1 MHAANLTTK
10 IFLLLAVCS
19 FSLLKAQDLGL
30 EQMKEDLN
38 FLMNKMEEF
47 HPDIDR
53 YNPAIKTEWEALLK
67 LEEESYDPISQFSL
81 ISRAVAAAN
90 EGHYG
95 LGNWEDKAHKGFLDD
110 EFRYLPIAV
119 KIVGDRI
126 FIWDLFTEKDDLE
139 RGHEIISIN
148 SVDAKEILDK
158 LRQHLPSD
166 GNIRSYQNLTLNTGF
181 NWMYYL
187 YIERAE
193 KFLINV
199 KDDIRGRSGRFEIP
213 ALTRSE
219 MSLNVRAR
227 RAGQSVQ
234 AFVPKD
240 ISEVYEWKLEKEY
253 ALLSLKSFR
262 RSLLEKYK
270 IKAKD
275 LYKGIFKELSRS
287 GKKFL
292 VIDLRSNYGGRTEM
306 AYEMLPYIQ
315 QKASS
320 KYFKKSYSWKGRSK
334 SYKTPS
340 KSRYAFTG
348 KIYVLI
354 NGRSFSSAASLARYL
369 KEYGG
374 ATLIGEEAGSRYD
387 GFSAGSQ
394 QVIYLPNSNFRIGIP
409 RYRTEYAGPGGQKE
423 KERGLIPDFPIDYSV
438 DDLLKE
444 ADKEMALVKS
454 LIEIN
459 N

>member
-1 MHAANLTTK
+1 
-10 IFLLLAVCS
+10 
-19 FSLLKAQDLGL
+19 
-30 EQMKEDLN
+30 
-38 FLMNKMEEF
+38 MEEF
-47 HPDIDR
+47 HPNIER
-53 YNPAIKTEWEALLK
+53 YNPELKKDWEEVME

-81 ISRAVAAAN
+81 ISRMVAAAN

-95 LGNWEDKAHKGFLDD
+95 LGNWEDKVHKGFLDD

-148 SVDAKEILDK
+148 SVGVKEILDR
-158 LRQHLPSD
+158 LRLHLPSD
-166 GNIRSYQNLTLNTGF
+166 GHIRSYQNRTLNNGF

-187 YIERAE
+187 YIERPE
-193 KFLINV
+193 KFLIQV
-199 KDDIRGRSGRFEIP
+199 KDDIRGRAGRFEIP
-213 ALTRSE
+213 ALTRGE
-219 MSLNVRAR
+219 MSINVRAR
-227 RAGQSVQ
+227 RAGKSVQ

-240 ISEVYEWKLEKEY
+240 ISEVYEWKMEEEY
-253 ALLSLKSFR
+253 ALLKLKTFQ

-275 LYKGIFKELSRS
+275 LYKDLFKELNRS

-292 VIDLRSNYGGRTEM
+292 VIDLRNNYGGRWEM
-306 AYEMLPYIQ
+306 AYQMLPYIQ
-315 QKASS
+315 QEASS

-334 SYKTPS
+334 SYRTPS
-340 KSRYAFTG
+340 KSRFAFEG

-354 NGRSFSSAASLARYL
+354 NGRSFSSASSLARYL
-369 KEYGG
+369 KEFGG
-374 ATLIGEEAGSRYD
+374 ATLIGEEGGSRYD

-394 QVIYLPNSNFRIGIP
+394 QIIYLPHSNFRIGIP
-409 RYRTEYAGPGGQKE
+409 RYRTEFAGPGGQE
-423 KERGLIPDFPIDYSV
+423 ETGRGLIPDFPIDYSIE
-438 DDLLKE
+438 DLLNE

-454 LIEIN
+454 LISIN
-459 N
+459 K

>member
-1 MHAANLTTK
+1 MHAFRMTK
-10 IFLLLAVCS
+10 IFFLLLAVSCS
-19 FSLLKAQDLGL
+19 SFLQAQELGA
-30 EQMKEDLN
+30 EQMKEDLT
-38 FLMNKMEEF
+38 FLMDKMEEF
-47 HPDIDR
+47 HPNIDH
-53 YNPAIKTEWEALLK
+53 YNPDIKAKWDAFLDLK
-67 LEEESYDPISQFSL
+67 EESYDPIAQFSL
-81 ISRAVAAAN
+81 ISRIVAVAN

-95 LGNWEDKAHKGFLDD
+95 LGNWEDKVHKGFLDD

-126 FIWDLFTEKDDLE
+126 FIWDLFTEKDELE

-148 SVDAKEILDK
+148 SVGAKDILDK

-193 KFLINV
+193 KFLIQV

-213 ALTRSE
+213 ALTRGE
-219 MSLNVRAR
+219 MSINLRAR
-227 RAGQSVQ
+227 RAGQGVQ

-240 ISEVYEWKLEKEY
+240 ISEVYEWKQEEEY
-253 ALLSLKSFR
+253 ALLTLKTFR

-275 LYKGIFKELSRS
+275 LYKDLFKELSRT
-287 GKKFL
+287 GKNFL

-340 KSRYAFTG
+340 KSRFAFKG

-354 NGRSFSSAASLARYL
+354 NGRTFSAAASLARYL
-369 KEYGG
+369 KEFGG

-394 QVIYLPNSNFRIGIP
+394 QIIYLPNSNFRIGIP
-409 RYRTEYAGPGGQKE
+409 RYRTEYAGPGGQAA
-423 KERGLIPDFPIDYSV
+423 KERGLIPDFAVDYSLE
-438 DDLLKE
+438 DLLKE
-444 ADKEMALVKS
+444 ADKEMALAKS
-454 LIEIN
+454 LISIN
-459 N
+459 K